1 MTAPSPD
8 QQIKVEV
15 KRTYLASR
23 EQVFRA
29 WTEASALERWFKPM
43 GRITI
48 VKALDVRVGGAF
60 RFDLT
65 SVDAPTIVITGC
77 YVEIVRPEKLVFT
90 WQSSTTNDK
99 ETLVTVTLTEQ
110 AAFTEVRLTHER
122 LTTEEMILGHQK
134 GWEFYMDNLST
145 LFES

>member
-1 MTAPSPD
+1 MTTPSPE
-8 QQIKVEV
+8 QRTMVEV
-15 KRTYLASR
+15 RRTYPATR

-43 GRITI
+43 DRSTT

-60 RFDLT
+60 CFDLT
-65 SVDAPTIVITGC
+65 SPGVPNIVITGY

-90 WQSSTTNDK
+90 WQASITDDK
-99 ETLVTVTLTEQ
+99 ETLVTVILIER
-110 AAFTEVRLTHER
+110 AAFTEVRLTHEH
-122 LTTEEMILGHQK
+122 LSTEQMILGHQK

-145 LFES
+145 LFKS